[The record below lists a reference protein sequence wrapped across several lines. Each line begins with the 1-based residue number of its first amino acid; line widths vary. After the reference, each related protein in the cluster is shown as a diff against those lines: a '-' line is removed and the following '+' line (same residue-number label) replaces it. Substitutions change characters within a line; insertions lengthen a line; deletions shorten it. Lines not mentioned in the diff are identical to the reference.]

1 MTGNSNSYKR
11 PMKGLVIIEYRQ
23 IQKKGV
29 NMETIFNY
37 DSPSIALD
45 KLREKGYTKDFNQ
58 EFDELFDYTDDYTID
73 YLYRY
78 EGATDP
84 GDESTVY
91 GIRNEATGAKGVF
104 VAGDLSL
111 IEGRKRDIII
121 NLEIRAKKGKDNGQ

>member
-1 MTGNSNSYKR
+1 
-11 PMKGLVIIEYRQ
+11 
-23 IQKKGV
+23 
-29 NMETIFNY
+29 METIFNY
-37 DSPSIALD
+37 DSPSIALE
-45 KLREKGYTKDFNQ
+45 KLKEKGYTKDFNK

-78 EGATDP
+78 EGASDP

-91 GIRNEATGAKGVF
+91 GIRNMVSGKKGVF

-121 NLEIRAKKGKDNGQ
+121 NLEIRAKQRSEEH